1 MYKKGVYDSAF
12 ERFWVLS
19 GARDSGITNGK
30 SIAHWL
36 FERGWID
43 LAPLQKVVDELMHS
57 RQQAKERQPGKQSE

>member
-30 SIAHWL
+30 SIARWL

-43 LAPLQKVVDELMHS
+43 LAPLQKAVDELMHS
-57 RQQAKERQPGKQSE
+57 RQQPQPKTRLSSK